1 MTPTPP
7 TDSKPLVM
15 LTASDLEQL
24 VEHRVRAA
32 VRDEVERLCE
42 PRFLT
47 IAEVAEM
54 LRLSTK
60 TVTNLVRKEGLPVA
74 RQLGRELRFER
85 DRVVEWMRARVSGH
99 EIVPPERP
107 RLRRVR

>member
-1 MTPTPP
+1 MTPSQP
-7 TDSKPLVM
+7 TDGKMLVM
-15 LTASDLEQL
+15 LTAAELEQL
-24 VEHRVRAA
+24 LEQRVRSAI
-32 VRDEVERLCE
+32 RDEVERLCE

-85 DRVVEWMRARVSGH
+85 DRVVEWMRARGTGP
-99 EIVPPERP
+99 ELVPPERP